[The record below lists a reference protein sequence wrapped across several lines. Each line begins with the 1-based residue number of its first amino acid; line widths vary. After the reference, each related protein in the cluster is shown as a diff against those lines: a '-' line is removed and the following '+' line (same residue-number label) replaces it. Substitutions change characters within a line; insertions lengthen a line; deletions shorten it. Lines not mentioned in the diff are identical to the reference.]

1 MNNTPSPQLREEGKE
16 RIIPDSYEQEWRP
29 VQPWGM
35 APPPSEPRLWV
46 NFVLFAATIVTTMAA
61 GALQLGVNLL
71 SHPELL
77 YKGIPFSATLL
88 LILSV
93 HECAHYL
100 SARQWGVQATLP
112 YFIPMPTFIGT
123 MGAFIKIRSP
133 IPNRKALVDV
143 GASGPLAGFVVAV
156 VVSLIGLAR
165 SEVIRMPEA
174 MEGGTLFLGNSL
186 LFSFLS
192 STVIGQIP
200 EGYDVMLNPVAFA
213 GWIGLFVTA
222 INLLPIGQ
230 LDGGHVIYALFGPR
244 HRLIGKVAVVALLP
258 MGIFWP
264 GWFVWAFLLFMV
276 LGMKHP
282 PPYDMYQPLD
292 PRRRLVGYVAIGVFL
307 VSFTPVPF
315 RFG

>member
-1 MNNTPSPQLREEGKE
+1 M
-16 RIIPDSYEQEWRP
+16 I
-29 VQPWGM
+29 
-35 APPPSEPRLWV
+35 
-46 NFVLFAATIVTTMAA
+46 TTMAA
-61 GALQLGVNLL
+61 GALQVGVNPL

-88 LILSV
+88 LILGV

-100 SARQWGVQATLP
+100 AARRWGVQATLP
-112 YFIPMPTFIGT
+112 YFVPMPTFIGT
-123 MGAFIKIRSP
+123 MGALIKLRSP
-133 IPNRKALVDV
+133 IPNRNALVDM

-156 VVSLIGLAR
+156 VVSMVGLAR
-165 SEVIRMPEA
+165 SEVIPMPEA
-174 MEGGTLFLGNSL
+174 TEGGALLLGNSL

-192 STVIGQIP
+192 SAVIGHLP
-200 EGYDVMLNPVAFA
+200 DGYDVMLNPVAFA
-213 GWIGLFVTA
+213 GWLGLFVTA

-244 HRLIGKVAVVALLP
+244 HRLIGKVTVIALLP
-258 MGIFWP
+258 LGILWP
-264 GWFVWAFLLFMV
+264 GWFVWAFLLLVF

-282 PPYDMYQPLD
+282 PPYDRYQLLD
-292 PRRRLVGYVAIGVFL
+292 PRRRLVGYVAMVVFL

>member
-1 MNNTPSPQLREEGKE
+1 
-16 RIIPDSYEQEWRP
+16 
-29 VQPWGM
+29 
-35 APPPSEPRLWV
+35 
-46 NFVLFAATIVTTMAA
+46 MAA
-61 GALQLGVNLL
+61 GAMQAGVNPF

-88 LILSV
+88 LILGV

-100 SARQWGVQATLP
+100 AARQWGVRATLP
-112 YFIPMPTFIGT
+112 YFIPVPPTLFMIGT
-123 MGAFIKIRSP
+123 MGAFIKLRSP
-133 IPNRKALVDV
+133 IPNRNALVDMGV
-143 GASGPLAGFVVAV
+143 SGPLAGFVVAV
-156 VVSLIGLAR
+156 LVSMIGLAR

-174 MEGGTLFLGNSL
+174 MEGGALFLGNSL

-192 STVIGQIP
+192 GAVIGHIP
-200 EGYDVMLNPVAFA
+200 EGYDVMLSPVAFA

-230 LDGGHVIYALFGPR
+230 LDGGHVIYALFGSR
-244 HRLIGKVAVVALLP
+244 HRLIGKVTVVALLP
-258 MGIFWP
+258 LGIFWQ

-315 RFG
+315 WFG

>member
-1 MNNTPSPQLREEGKE
+1 
-16 RIIPDSYEQEWRP
+16 
-29 VQPWGM
+29 M
-35 APPPSEPRLWV
+35 APPPPEPRSWV
-46 NFVLFAATIVTTMAA
+46 NALLFAGTIITTMAA
-61 GALQLGVNLL
+61 GAMQAGANPF

-77 YKGIPFSATLL
+77 VKGIPFSATLL
-88 LILSV
+88 LILGV

-100 SARQWGVQATLP
+100 AARRWGVRATLP
-112 YFIPMPTFIGT
+112 YFIPVPPPLFMIGT
-123 MGAFIKIRSP
+123 MGAFIKLRSP
-133 IPNRKALVDV
+133 IPNRNALVDM

-156 VVSLIGLAR
+156 VVSMVGLAR

-174 MEGGTLFLGNSL
+174 MEGGALLLGNSL

-192 STVIGQIP
+192 NAVIGHIP
-200 EGYDVMLNPVAFA
+200 EGYDVMLSPVAFA

-230 LDGGHVIYALFGPR
+230 LDGGHVIYALFGSR
-244 HRLIGKVAVVALLP
+244 HRLIGKLTVVALLP
-258 MGIFWP
+258 LGIFWQ
-264 GWFVWAFLLFMV
+264 GWFVWAFLLLMV

-292 PRRRLVGYVAIGVFL
+292 PRRRLIGYVAIGVFL

>member
-1 MNNTPSPQLREEGKE
+1 
-16 RIIPDSYEQEWRP
+16 
-29 VQPWGM
+29 
-35 APPPSEPRLWV
+35 V
-46 NFVLFAATIVTTMAA
+46 NALLFAGTIITTMAA
-61 GALQLGVNLL
+61 GAMQVGVNPF

-77 YKGIPFSATLL
+77 HKGIPFSATLL
-88 LILSV
+88 LILGV

-100 SARQWGVQATLP
+100 AARQWGVRATLP
-112 YFIPMPTFIGT
+112 YFIPVPPPLFMIGT
-123 MGAFIKIRSP
+123 MGAFIKLRSP
-133 IPNRKALVDV
+133 IPNRNALVDMGV
-143 GASGPLAGFVVAV
+143 SGPLAGFVVAV
-156 VVSLIGLAR
+156 LVSMIGLAR

-174 MEGGTLFLGNSL
+174 MEGGALFLGNSL

-192 STVIGQIP
+192 GAVIGHIP
-200 EGYDVMLNPVAFA
+200 EGYDVMLSPVAFA

-230 LDGGHVIYALFGPR
+230 LDGGHVIYALFGSR
-244 HRLIGKVAVVALLP
+244 HRLIGKVTVVALLP
-258 MGIFWP
+258 LGIFGQ

-315 RFG
+315 WFG